1 MIQRRFVVS
10 TRSIADKKTQAGSSS
25 INQRNP
31 NSGHARGVSRA
42 RGFFV
47 HYLALTFS
55 TLLSSQVSGAHRTG
69 LVWLRLG
76 AATHITRSGKSESNP
91 DLLVHPGPSEPG
103 SDASLGRAHIYPN
116 ISLASGFLP
125 GRPLQIDKSDASRAP
140 LRPHILYACTTDRS
154 NRLDRCVCAR
164 ARPYNARWVLG
175 IPRREASPLLV
186 LLQPAFEVNGHNAL
200 VL

>member
-1 MIQRRFVVS
+1 MPPKVISGISSCFQLLFQCQGQVAHVLLTRSPLVYPRRGLTVRLACVKHAASVRPEPGSNSPLKSIQIRRNDQRRFVVS

-103 SDASLGRAHIYPN
+103 SDASLRSTHLSEHLVGQWIP
-116 ISLASGFLP
+116 P
-125 GRPLQIDKSDASRAP
+125 GSAA
-140 LRPHILYACTTDRS
+140 TD
-154 NRLDRCVCAR
+154 
-164 ARPYNARWVLG
+164 
-175 IPRREASPLLV
+175 
-186 LLQPAFEVNGHNAL
+186 Q
-200 VL
+200 